1 MLSKRRHERLSL
13 LADLVIQ
20 PGEENP
26 ACFAGRVFN
35 LSANGAAVFSQ
46 SYFPAGKLVSMEL
59 MLPVSGQGV
68 RRVVLYGVI
77 RHVVPREDGNV
88 LGIEI
93 QTGREAGDYPWFL
106 RYLQQRTRQPAVPP
120 GFTLTEACITLT
132 IICLLITLAVP
143 IYIQAMEQARVDT
156 AGGVLRSIWS
166 AQRIYWLEH
175 RCFAPQLSDLRAMD
189 LIDLSVAE
197 SGTDPQAPYAYQIS
211 GAGVSFFVATATR
224 KGSIVWSGQ
233 IQIDQDGRIVGSIG
247 GSQGEVL
254 TPPLP

>member
-166 AQRIYWLEH
+166 AQRIYWLEY
-175 RCFAPQLSDLRAMD
+175 RTFAPDLEALNSLDLLNASVADSYANPAAPFVYRIASADAGAFTAEALRNGTSVWTGQLSITEAGQVAG
-189 LIDLSVAE
+189 SVA
-197 SGTDPQAPYAYQIS
+197 
-211 GAGVSFFVATATR
+211 
-224 KGSIVWSGQ
+224 
-233 IQIDQDGRIVGSIG
+233 GRGIT
-247 GSQGEVL
+247 L
-254 TPPLP
+254 TPPS